1 MHLATRHPGAAIPEA
16 QLPHFIRSSNAYG
29 ISALSPEG
37 RFVAWNGGAE
47 RAHGYVQDEALGQPF
62 SLLFSAQDQR
72 RERPAATL
80 AAAAREG
87 LFEEQLWLERKDGGA
102 FWANL
107 VLEANRDGAGALSG
121 YTLITR
127 DISDRRHTQQALHAS
142 EEQFRLLVQS
152 VTDYA
157 IYMLSPEGLVTNWNE
172 GARRI
177 KGYDEAEVIGTHFS
191 RFYTEEDRREGI
203 PMWALATARSA
214 GRCERE
220 GWRVRKDGS
229 RFWAHVVI
237 DPIFD
242 PLGELVGFAKIT
254 RDVTERREAE
264 QSLARARDAL
274 MHAQKLEAMGKLTG
288 GIAHD
293 FNNLLN
299 VIINGLD
306 LLRLGGDRSV
316 QLRAIES
323 MERAANRGANLTQQ
337 LLAFARQQPLKP
349 ERLNLSR
356 LLPSFE
362 AVLRR
367 AIPSSL
373 PLDLRVGYGLPD
385 IFADATQLEAAL
397 LNLVVNARDAMQGRE
412 GRLEVSAE
420 VAPQP
425 PADSQLASGAYVCL
439 RVRDD
444 GCGMP
449 PDVVARAIEPFFTT
463 KEVGKGTG
471 LGLSQVY
478 GVMQQA
484 QGDLR
489 IVSAE
494 GAGTEIALYFPA
506 LAHSQDAGP
515 AESARAAKVLVVDDQ
530 PELLDVTLHL
540 FKSLGYEVLSA
551 NNGKE
556 ALAVLERQPDIAI
569 LFSDVVMPDM
579 NGIDLAKR
587 ARAIRPNLFVLLA
600 SGYMNTAL
608 QEQHRDLA
616 TFEFIN
622 KPYRLAD
629 LIQKLK
635 IAHLQG
641 DVPLVD

>member
-1 MHLATRHPGAAIPEA
+1 MHFVHRKPGTIAIEEPLVELI
-16 QLPHFIRSSNAYG
+16 QHTSVYG
-29 ISALSPEG
+29 FCSLSPEG
-37 RFVAWNGGAE
+37 RIVAWSAGAQ
-47 RAHGYVQDEALGQPF
+47 RVHGYVQDEVLGQAF
-62 SLLFSAQDQR
+62 SLLYGRLNRQP
-72 RERPAATL
+72 ERPAAAL
-80 AAAAREG
+80 AAAARTG
-87 LFEEQLWLERKDGGA
+87 VFEEETWLERKEGSA
-102 FWANL
+102 FWAGI
-107 VLEANRDGAGALSG
+107 VLEALRNSAGELLG
-121 YTLITR
+121 YALITR
-127 DISDRRHTQQALHAS
+127 DLTGHRQAQEALHAS

-177 KGYDEAEVIGTHFS
+177 KGYEADEVIGSHFS

-203 PMWALATARSA
+203 PMWALATAREA

-229 RFWAHVVI
+229 QFWAHVVI
-237 DPIFD
+237 DPIFN
-242 PLGELVGFAKIT
+242 PQGELIGFAKIT

-264 QSLARARDAL
+264 ESLARAKDAL

-306 LLRLGGDRSV
+306 LLRLGGDRQV

-323 MERAANRGANLTQQ
+323 MERAANRGANLTRQ
-337 LLAFARQQPLKP
+337 LLAFALQQPLKP
-349 ERLNLSR
+349 EQLKLSR

-367 AIPSSL
+367 AIPSSMR
-373 PLDLRVGYGLPD
+373 LDLRVGSGLPA
-385 IFADATQLEAAL
+385 IFADATQLEAAV
-397 LNLVVNARDAMQGRE
+397 LNLVVNARDAVQGQG
-412 GRLEVSAE
+412 GRIDISAQLEA
-420 VAPQP
+420 QP
-425 PADSQLASGAYVCL
+425 PADSRLAPGSYVCL
-439 RVRDD
+439 RVRDN
-444 GCGMP
+444 GCGMAP
-449 PDVVARAIEPFFTT
+449 EVAARAIEPFFTT

-484 QGDLR
+484 KGDLR
-489 IVSAE
+489 IVSAP

-506 LAHSQDAGP
+506 LAPAAGEDP
-515 AESARAAKVLVVDDQ
+515 AGEQAARVLVVDDQ
-530 PELLDVTLHL
+530 PEVLDVALHL
-540 FKSLGYEVLSA
+540 FKSLGYDVLSA

-556 ALAVLERQPDIAI
+556 ALDVLQRQPDIAI

-579 NGIDLAKR
+579 NGIDLAKQ
-587 ARAIRPNLFVLLA
+587 ARAIRPNLHVLLA

-608 QEQHRDLA
+608 QEQHRDLDA
-616 TFEFIN
+616 FEFIN

-635 IAHLQG
+635 AAHLQ
-641 DVPLVD
+641 VESPMVD